1 MLFCDLGLLQKIGLQ
16 LFKKYDTIDRAVE
29 IPLLNK
35 HRTNAVESRLKMKT
49 TKQLNRTTDKT
60 GVKLAKIF
68 FDGLQANLTAAQT
81 TDLLNYVKRLAT
93 GHAFKRYYY
102 GDLNNPPQAEYID
115 DLTQTALLA
124 LFDGKTTR
132 YKKLTNG
139 AKTVITTLQGCKT
152 TVDKNTDTKKHL
164 TDVQA
169 FRRFIYIAFNDYNY
183 NERSVTATIGK
194 RKAMPLELTAD
205 SDVDEMVYITDTL
218 DFIQWAENELNGLH
232 AMHLTTDDIKTITK
246 CFNKLTKDKQHYLRF
261 VMDSPLCR
269 KSATAEY
276 NRRQRVQG
284 KKTIDGMHLQHD
296 LIVQIQ
302 RELNK
307 DGGIHSTLLI
317 ELCKHC

>member
-1 MLFCDLGLLQKIGLQ
+1 MIQN
-16 LFKKYDTIDRAVE
+16 KK
-29 IPLLNK
+29 LNNK
-35 HRTNAVESRLKMKT
+35 TDESGVTFANYFYNSK
-49 TKQLNRTTDKT
+49 KQP
-60 GVKLAKIF
+60 
-68 FDGLQANLTAAQT
+68 LTAAQT

-102 GDLNNPPQAEYID
+102 GDLSNPPQPDYID

-139 AKTVITTLQGCKT
+139 AKTVITTLQDCKT
-152 TVDKNTDTKKHL
+152 TVDKNTDTKKRL
-164 TDVQA
+164 TNLQA
-169 FRRFIYIAFNDYNY
+169 FRRFIYITFNDYNY
-183 NERSVTATIGK
+183 NERSVTATVGK
-194 RKAMPLELTAD
+194 RKSIPLELTAD
-205 SDVDEMVYITDTL
+205 STADELFYITDML
-218 DFIQWAENELNGLH
+218 DFARWSEKELNGLH

-261 VMDSPLCR
+261 VMNSPLCR

-284 KKTIDGMHLQHD
+284 KKTIDGMHLQHN

>member
-1 MLFCDLGLLQKIGLQ
+1 MIQN
-16 LFKKYDTIDRAVE
+16 KK
-29 IPLLNK
+29 LNNK
-35 HRTNAVESRLKMKT
+35 TDESGVTFANYFYNSK
-49 TKQLNRTTDKT
+49 KQP
-60 GVKLAKIF
+60 F
-68 FDGLQANLTAAQT
+68 TAAQT

-93 GHAFKRYYY
+93 SHAYKRYYY
-102 GDLNNPPQAEYID
+102 GDLNNPPQPDYID
-115 DLTQTALLA
+115 DLTQCGLLA

-132 YKKLTNG
+132 YKKLTNS
-139 AKTVITTLQGCKT
+139 AKTVITTLQDCKT
-152 TVDKNTDTKKHL
+152 TTDKNTDTKKRL

-169 FRRFIYIAFNDYNY
+169 FRRFVYIAFNDYNY

-194 RKAMPLELTAD
+194 RKAIPLELTAD
-205 SDVDEMVYITDTL
+205 SDVDELLYITDFA
-218 DFIQWAENELNGLH
+218 DFMQWTEKELNDLH

-246 CFNKLTKDKQHYLRF
+246 CFNKLTKDKQRYLRF

-307 DGGIHSTLLI
+307 DGGIHSALLI

>member
-1 MLFCDLGLLQKIGLQ
+1 MATK
-16 LFKKYDTIDRAVE
+16 
-29 IPLLNK
+29 
-35 HRTNAVESRLKMKT
+35 
-49 TKQLNRTTDKT
+49 KQLNNTDEKGAT
-60 GVKLAKIF
+60 FAKLFLKGKQSQLT
-68 FDGLQANLTAAQT
+68 DVQAS
-81 TDLLNYVKRLAT
+81 DLLNYVKRLAT
-93 GHAFKRYYY
+93 GHAYKRYYY
-102 GDLNNPPQAEYID
+102 GDLSNPPQADYIE
-115 DLTQTALLA
+115 DLTQYALLS
-124 LFDGKTTR
+124 LYGGCTTR
-132 YKKLTNG
+132 YKKLVG
-139 AKTVITTLQGCKT
+139 GEKTVTTTLQGCKVT
-152 TVDKNTDTKKHL
+152 IDKITKTEKQL

-169 FRRFIYIAFNDYNY
+169 FRRYIYISFNDYNY
-183 NERSVTATIGK
+183 NERSTTATIGK
-194 RKAMPLELTAD
+194 RQLIPLELTAD
-205 SDVDEMVYITDTL
+205 STADELFYITDML
-218 DFIQWAENELNGLH
+218 DFARWSEKELNGLH

-246 CFNKLTKDKQHYLRF
+246 CFNKLTKDKQRYLRF